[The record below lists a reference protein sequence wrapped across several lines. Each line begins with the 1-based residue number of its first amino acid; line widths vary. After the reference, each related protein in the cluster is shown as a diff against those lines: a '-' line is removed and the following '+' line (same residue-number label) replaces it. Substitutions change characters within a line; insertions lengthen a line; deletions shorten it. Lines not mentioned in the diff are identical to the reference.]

1 MTIGERIKKVRTELG
16 MSQVSFADKIGVSK
30 QTLYK
35 YENNIITNI
44 PSDKIESIA
53 NIGGTTPSYLM
64 GWLDEG
70 FKFTS
75 ATKFENVLRYSNEN
89 HIPLS
94 ELMGGR
100 NIQPCDYEGI
110 KNARVHEVMKNYDK
124 RTGMLNSDSSS
135 ETALPSQD
143 PDVRRIERAR
153 QKMPEA
159 DKKFMMDMLER
170 SFSEYFEDDGSDDPD

>member
-1 MTIGERIKKVRTELG
+1 MTIGERIKKVRTKLG

-64 GWLDEG
+64 GWMDEG

-75 ATKFENVLRYSNEN
+75 MAKFENVLRYSNEN

-100 NIQPCDYEGI
+100 NIQPCDYKGI
-110 KNARVHEVMKNYDK
+110 KNVRVYEVMKNYDK
-124 RTGMLNSDSSS
+124 RMGMLDSNYNP
-135 ETALPSQD
+135 ETTLPSQD
-143 PDVRRIERAR
+143 PDIRRIERAR

-159 DKKFMMDMLER
+159 DKKFMMDILER
-170 SFSEYFEDDGSDDPD
+170 SFSEYFEDDGLDDPD